1 MINKNQ
7 ENKINQ
13 SLENQY
19 PQMTDE
25 FKKICTEQ
33 YDLFCA
39 KMSNYGKGN
48 IMLGGDIDNEED
60 RNLALKG
67 ITIRLND
74 KTNRLI
80 NLLLKNKENVVNES
94 IMDTFQDI
102 INYGIIA
109 MIIERQKW
117 K

>member
-1 MINKNQ
+1 MIDKDKINKN
-7 ENKINQ
+7 
-13 SLENQY
+13 LETLY
-19 PQMTDE
+19 PQMTEE
-25 FKKICTEQ
+25 FKKICSEQ

-60 RNLALKG
+60 RKLALKG

-94 IMDTFQDI
+94 VMDTFQDI
-102 INYGIIA
+102 INYGVIA
-109 MIIERQKW
+109 MIIERKMW